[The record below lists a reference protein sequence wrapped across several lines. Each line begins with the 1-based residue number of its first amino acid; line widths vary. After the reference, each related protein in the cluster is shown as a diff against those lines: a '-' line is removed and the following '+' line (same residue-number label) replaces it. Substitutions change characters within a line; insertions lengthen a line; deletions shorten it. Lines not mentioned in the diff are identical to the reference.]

1 MTKQEMEY
9 IINNAFVSLTKVFLE
24 VEKSDQASKV
34 LYESLDQ
41 ALDLIDI
48 CRHEVKK

>member
-24 VEKSDQASKV
+24 VEKSESSKV

-41 ALDLIDI
+41 ALDLIDV
-48 CRHEVKK
+48 CRHEVKV